1 MSDWGIVK
9 FGGVSG
15 VSNLPRFYS
24 SELSSDLV
32 ANHAI
37 QWNHKRRSGYY
48 LIAFRER
55 HLTQVFLPS
64 WRLLGV
70 NLWPPLTRHMKRLI
84 IRMCRLR

>member
-1 MSDWGIVK
+1 MSDCGIVT

-15 VSNLPRFYS
+15 VSNLARFYS

-37 QWNHKRRSGYY
+37 QWHHKRRSGYY